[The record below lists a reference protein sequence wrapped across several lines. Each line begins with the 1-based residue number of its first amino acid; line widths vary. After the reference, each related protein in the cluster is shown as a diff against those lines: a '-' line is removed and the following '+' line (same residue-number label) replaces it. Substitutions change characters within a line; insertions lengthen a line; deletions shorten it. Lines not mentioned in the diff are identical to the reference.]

1 MFLGSWDVSKE
12 GISLWFLREIKKVI
26 EAYISNQ
33 IQTDKIHEP
42 LNLKEYMDQFT
53 GDPRGKVKKYVA
65 NKPFKVQL
73 EQSAINSYVKSNH
86 HFCRCTWL
94 STSFSETVIL
104 LNIKTLWDA
113 KTFLDIE

>member
-1 MFLGSWDVSKE
+1 M
-12 GISLWFLREIKKVI
+12 REIKKVI

-86 HFCRCTWL
+86 HFCRCT
-94 STSFSETVIL
+94 
-104 LNIKTLWDA
+104 
-113 KTFLDIE
+113 